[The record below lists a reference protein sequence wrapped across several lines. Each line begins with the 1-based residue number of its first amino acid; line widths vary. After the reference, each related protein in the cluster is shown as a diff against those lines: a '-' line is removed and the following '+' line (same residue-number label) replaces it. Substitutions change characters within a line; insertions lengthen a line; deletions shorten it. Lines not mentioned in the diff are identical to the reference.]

1 MSDPRARMRELA
13 AEYVRKGDQLSW
25 FERLYQEGERGEAIV
40 PWGDGT
46 PNPHLVEFWQQHPL
60 ETGGKTALIIGSG
73 FGDDA
78 EQLAKWGFRTTG
90 FDIAPSAIEQTK
102 KRYPHSPVN
111 YVLADLFDPPRA
123 WIGAFDLVL
132 EIYTIQS
139 FAGDLRTKSI
149 DAIARFVAPRGHLLV
164 IARGRDESEPEVP
177 GPPWPL
183 TREELDG
190 FQRAGLEVE
199 SFEDYADHE
208 PPWVRRFRVLYHRLT
223 PPQGAGVMQSA
234 VLTGVVSSFA
244 SLLSAPLSTA
254 AEDKVDFSIV
264 GRIQFTVPGEWNAVS
279 SKSNASRTTFG
290 FQILN
295 PADEGTPDST
305 NLVLVAYNLNHPP
318 EKQSFEAKGLS
329 GGLAQLIESWPIR
342 QRFQVSESPKA
353 RGN

>member
-60 ETGGKTALIIGSG
+60 ETGGKTALVIGSG

-90 FDIAPSAIEQTK
+90 LDIAPSAIEQTK

-123 WIGAFDLVL
+123 WIGAFDFVL

-183 TREELDG
+183 TREELDR

-199 SFEDYADHE
+199 SFEDYAEHE
-208 PPWVRRFRVLYHRLT
+208 PPWVRRFRVLYHRLN
-223 PPQGAGVMQSA
+223 
-234 VLTGVVSSFA
+234 LSSRSRRDA
-244 SLLSAPLSTA
+244 IGGLNKSSLFIRFTSCSLGAPL
-254 AEDKVDFSIV
+254 DHR
-264 GRIQFTVPGEWNAVS
+264 GRQG
-279 SKSNASRTTFG
+279 R
-290 FQILN
+290 L
-295 PADEGTPDST
+295 
-305 NLVLVAYNLNHPP
+305 
-318 EKQSFEAKGLS
+318 
-329 GGLAQLIESWPIR
+329 
-342 QRFQVSESPKA
+342 
-353 RGN
+353 

>member
-60 ETGGKTALIIGSG
+60 ETGGKTALVIGSG

-78 EQLAKWGFRTTG
+78 EQLAKWGFRTIG

-102 KRYPHSPVN
+102 KRYPHSRVN

-123 WIGAFDLVL
+123 WIGAFDFVL

-139 FAGDLRTKSI
+139 FVGDLRTKSI

-164 IARGRDESEPEVP
+164 IARGRDESEPEVL

-199 SFEDYADHE
+199 SFEDYAEHE
-208 PPWVRRFRVLYHRLT
+208 PPWVRRFRVLYHRLN
-223 PPQGAGVMQSA
+223 
-234 VLTGVVSSFA
+234 LSSRSRRDA
-244 SLLSAPLSTA
+244 IGGLNKSSLFVRFTSCSLGAPL
-254 AEDKVDFSIV
+254 
-264 GRIQFTVPGEWNAVS
+264 GLR
-279 SKSNASRTTFG
+279 R
-290 FQILN
+290 
-295 PADEGTPDST
+295 
-305 NLVLVAYNLNHPP
+305 
-318 EKQSFEAKGLS
+318 KGLS
-329 GGLAQLIESWPIR
+329 GGLAHQKSADNRDCSTLSATQGGAIMSFGIAPAPLDEPAYTCGWLGRFGRESAWLR
-342 QRFQVSESPKA
+342 
-353 RGN
+353 

>member
-1 MSDPRARMRELA
+1 
-13 AEYVRKGDQLSW
+13 
-25 FERLYQEGERGEAIV
+25 
-40 PWGDGT
+40 
-46 PNPHLVEFWQQHPL
+46 
-60 ETGGKTALIIGSG
+60 
-73 FGDDA
+73 
-78 EQLAKWGFRTTG
+78 
-90 FDIAPSAIEQTK
+90 
-102 KRYPHSPVN
+102 
-111 YVLADLFDPPRA
+111 
-123 WIGAFDLVL
+123 
-132 EIYTIQS
+132 
-139 FAGDLRTKSI
+139 
-149 DAIARFVAPRGHLLV
+149 
-164 IARGRDESEPEVP
+164 
-177 GPPWPL
+177 
-183 TREELDG
+183 
-190 FQRAGLEVE
+190 
-199 SFEDYADHE
+199 
-208 PPWVRRFRVLYHRLT
+208 
-223 PPQGAGVMQSA
+223 MQSA

-264 GRIQFTVPGEWNAVS
+264 GRIQFTVPGEWKAIS